1 MRHVHVRRVVSAA
14 LLLGTLVACGGGSP
28 SPGPGPETVFTEGN
42 AWTGELPTGAE
53 MLSPDEFRRRVDAG
67 EYRVFSDATLE
78 AQAAAGA
85 AQFSKDRAVLESTPN
100 LSPTLQMLRDEIA
113 ASPTPEGD
121 RPAALPGGGSVLV
134 LGRSAQLRGAAEA
147 LRLAGSVDNA
157 LAAYDLSYALLPV
170 ALRSGV
176 PAPAELRGRPLAEV
190 QAALW
195 GLEALLDAQPQTL
208 GAARREA
215 PAGRL
220 ATQALAFNP
229 GGGRDEDSNCNAP
242 TGLYSRYWFPLKH
255 FLSPVKDQG
264 RRGTC
269 WAFTALGALESRE
282 MVQRGSAPN
291 LSEQF
296 LVNKVKRDWAPS
308 DYEDGYTADEALLW
322 ARLLGQSMPNE
333 PDWTYNRSS
342 GRPLKGSGAALYT
355 NSCTGYAGTCSDT
368 AHQSPAVCTSVGALR
383 VCAYLNVS
391 HRGGGVASGPTA
403 QVWSSGQTFPLAR
416 LRGLLAGGHAL
427 MAFFPVY
434 RGFQDDV
441 GADGVVHNY
450 VATHLN
456 DQNVEV
462 PGPSGNHMA
471 LIVGFL
477 SNADLKTG
485 ANTPTI
491 GGGGY
496 FILKNSWGCKA
507 GDGGYY
513 YVPADYVQRH
523 FISLSA
529 LAFGS
534 QRSAAWTQEQAL
546 PGRSD
551 TPVMEVQATPL
562 LAELRAPVNLAAAF
576 RVSHTVAKSVELT
589 VTSDRDGTLYSGPW
603 STDRSAVIA
612 PPELRRSFGTV
623 GLRTLT
629 VRAAFGQRQAQVT
642 LAVNVVNTPP
652 SVRFP
657 QTDVAYQGEVFQL
670 RAQISDPSEF
680 DTAALCAR
688 TTWAVTAPDVLVAAA
703 GCQAHVR
710 FGATGPRFVRATA
723 RDTEGQTVS
732 ANAQLDVQPP
742 PANPYPRVS
751 ADVAS
756 RESTGPLNLCGEVT
770 VDPNATIDLRKD
782 GCRALVTQPLPPRYV
797 ARAVVDNPSGEAL
810 SYDWKLVIGKE
821 NTAITLLEKN
831 DSPDPTFEL
840 SDRRPGEESD
850 EITRACHVE
859 LEVNAPDP
867 ARSKK
872 LTVWSG
878 NCINYLPAPR

>member
-1 MRHVHVRRVVSAA
+1 MYQIRVRRAVSVG
-14 LLLGTLVACGGGSP
+14 LLLGTLIACGGGSP
-28 SPGPGPETVFTEGN
+28 TPAPGETLFTGVN
-42 AWTGELPTGAE
+42 AWTGKLPAGAE
-53 MLSPDEFRRRVDAG
+53 ILSPDEFRRRVDTG
-67 EYRVFSDATLE
+67 EYRVVSDATLE
-78 AQAAAGA
+78 TQVAAQAAQF
-85 AQFSKDRAVLESTPN
+85 AQDRAVLEGTPN
-100 LSPTLQMLRDEIA
+100 LSPTLQILRDEVA

-121 RPAALPGGGSVLV
+121 RPAALPGGESVLL
-134 LGRSAQLRGAAEA
+134 LGRSAQLRGAADT

-157 LAAYDLSYALLPV
+157 LAAYDLSHTLLPE

-176 PAPAELRGRPLAEV
+176 PAPAELRGRPLSEV

-195 GLEALLDAQPQTL
+195 ALETLLDAQPQAL
-208 GAARREA
+208 GTARREP
-215 PAGRL
+215 PAGRR
-220 ATQALAFNP
+220 AAQAQSLNP
-229 GGGRDEDSNCNAP
+229 GEGRDKDANCNAP

-255 FLSPVKDQG
+255 FLSPVKNQG

-282 MVQRGSAPN
+282 QVQRDRDTD

-296 LVNKVKRDWAPS
+296 LVNKVKLDWEPS
-308 DYEDGYTADEALLW
+308 DYHDGYTADEALLR
-322 ARLLGQSMPNE
+322 ARLLGQSMPDE
-333 PDWTYNRSS
+333 TAWTYNPSV
-342 GRPLKGSGAALYT
+342 GRPLSGTGAAAYT
-355 NSCTGYAGTCSDT
+355 SSCTGYAGSCSDT

-391 HRGGGVASGPTA
+391 HRGGGVASDSTA
-403 QVWSSGQTFPLAR
+403 QVWSSGQAFPLAR

-434 RGFQDDV
+434 RGFEVDV

-485 ANTPTI
+485 AGTPTI

-496 FILKNSWGCKA
+496 FILKNSWGCGA

-551 TPVMEVQATPL
+551 TPLIQMQATPL
-562 LAELRAPVNLAAAF
+562 MTELRVPSDLTAAF

-623 GLRTLT
+623 GPRTLT
-629 VRAAFGQRQAQVT
+629 VRAAFGLRQAQAT
-642 LAVNVVNTPP
+642 FEVNVVNTPP
-652 SVRFP
+652 SVRFT

-670 RAQISDPSEF
+670 EAQISDPSEF

-688 TTWAVTAPDVLVAAA
+688 TTWEVTAPDVLVAAA
-703 GCQAHVR
+703 GCRASIR
-710 FGATGPRFVRATA
+710 FGATGPRYVRATA

-756 RESTGPLNLCGEVT
+756 RESTGPLNLCGEV
-770 VDPNATIDLRKD
+770 VVAQGATIDLRED
-782 GCRALVTQPLPPRYV
+782 GCRALVTQPRPPRHV
-797 ARAVVDNPSGEAL
+797 ARASVENPSGEAL
-810 SYDWKLVIGKE
+810 SYTWRLVIGE
-821 NTAITLLEKN
+821 NNTAFILLSKLN
-831 DSPDPTFEL
+831 SPDLTFDL
-840 SDRRPGEESD
+840 SDPRSGD
-850 EITRACHVE
+850 ELNLITRACHVE
-859 LEVNAPDP
+859 LDVNAPEP

-872 LTVWSG
+872 FTVWSG